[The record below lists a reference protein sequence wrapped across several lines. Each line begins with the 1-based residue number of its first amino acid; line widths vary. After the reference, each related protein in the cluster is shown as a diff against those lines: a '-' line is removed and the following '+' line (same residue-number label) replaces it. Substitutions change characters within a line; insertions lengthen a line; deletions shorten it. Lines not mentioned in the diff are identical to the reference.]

1 MERIEISP
9 EATPTKALVIQAIAH
24 TVQQTYPN
32 CQDSFVADQ
41 VELLIKGD
49 KPTNIIM
56 TLCQQIMIDAG
67 ILVTKAENKA
77 SQCHE

>member
-1 MERIEISP
+1 MARIEISP
-9 EATPTKALVIQAIAH
+9 EATPTKALVVQAIAH

-41 VELLIKGD
+41 VDLLIKGD

-56 TLCQQIMIDAG
+56 SLCRDIMINAK
-67 ILVTKAENKA
+67 ILIKDENG
-77 SQCHE
+77 EVI

>member
-9 EATPTKALVIQAIAH
+9 EATPTKAIVIQAIAR

-49 KPTNIIM
+49 KPTNTIM
-56 TLCQQIMIDAG
+56 FLCQKIMIEAE
-67 ILVTKAENKA
+67 ILVKKETGETI
-77 SQCHE
+77 

>member
-56 TLCQQIMIDAG
+56 TLCRQIMIDAQ
-67 ILVTKAENKA
+67 ILIKDEHGEVI
-77 SQCHE
+77 

>member
-1 MERIEISP
+1 MPHIEISP
-9 EATPTKALVIQAIAH
+9 KATPTKALVVQAIAH

-56 TLCQQIMIDAG
+56 TLCRQIMIDAK